1 MHLNE
6 ISPNAELDVVRY
18 YDSPQGIKSLVG
30 VPLFYADSLA
40 GVLVVD
46 SKAPD
51 AFGIETVYSLG
62 RFVRIIAIIIS
73 LFDEKFSGSTAERRL
88 ETLLNILKTERKFDN
103 DEDIKETID
112 QRIKNLIHYDAFTF
126 VYFQPSIQQC
136 FIVTRTENKT
146 SLKYVGENL
155 EVELDGT
162 LVGKAILS
170 GMPVNIEDTSANDF
184 VRFAEK

>member
-1 MHLNE
+1 MLIH
-6 ISPNAELDVVRY
+6 
-18 YDSPQGIKSLVG
+18 
-30 VPLFYADSLA
+30 LA

-73 LFDEKFSGSTAERRL
+73 LFDEKFSGSTSEQRL

-112 QRIKNLIHYDAFTF
+112 TTIKNLIALRCIYICLFSTNRAVF
-126 VYFQPSIQQC
+126 YRYQ
-136 FIVTRTENKT
+136 N
-146 SLKYVGENL
+146 
-155 EVELDGT
+155 
-162 LVGKAILS
+162 
-170 GMPVNIEDTSANDF
+170 
-184 VRFAEK
+184 